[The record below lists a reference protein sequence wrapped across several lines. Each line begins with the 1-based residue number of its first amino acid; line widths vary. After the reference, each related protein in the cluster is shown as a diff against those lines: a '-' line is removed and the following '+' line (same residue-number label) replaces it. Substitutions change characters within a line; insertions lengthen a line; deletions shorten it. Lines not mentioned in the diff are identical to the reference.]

1 MKYIKSTFILFAM
14 LAVSPFM
21 MNAQTAENESDGD
34 TQVQVA
40 YRKVAESDLIGSVA
54 VLDYEELTE
63 KNYNTYSLD
72 NMQAYVSGFN
82 GNSLWGMDGDNDQGY
97 LVLIDGVPRAAN
109 NILPTEISQITF
121 LKSAQ
126 AVVLYGSRAAKGA
139 ILITT
144 KRGTNDGLSVSVR
157 ANTGVHV
164 AKAFPEYLGSAEY
177 MTYYNQARANDN
189 AGVANPLYSAEEI
202 YYHSAGLNPYRYPNV
217 DYYSSEF
224 INKAYNRTDVTAEI
238 SGGGGKAHFYSN
250 ISYYNQGDFLKV
262 GEAANNNTSRFN
274 VRGNVDVVLNDYIK
288 AYINANTTFYD
299 QKSGKGNYWEAA
311 STMRPNFPQHAA
323 PLIPL
328 SMIDPNAIGAW
339 DLINA
344 SGNIITK
351 DGEKYFL
358 GGTQQNMTNVFAD
371 MYAAGRSKWTS
382 RQFQFDTG
390 VDFDLQ
396 NVLKGLTFKTM
407 FAMDYATSYST
418 SYDNEYAIFTPT
430 WSMYNGKEYITD
442 LKQEGLDKKSGNQN
456 IGGSDADMTILWSG
470 QFNYDRTFA
479 GKHNVNAML
488 VAGAFRQSL
497 AGQYHRVANANLGI
511 LAAYN
516 YDHKYYFDF
525 SGAFVHSA
533 KLAPGHRG
541 AFSPSVTLGWN
552 IANEDFLKDSDAV
565 NNLTFSVSASE
576 LNQDIDIAGYY
587 LYAPTWATD
596 RWGYGWADGED
607 SQYAVSTRGA
617 NDLLSFIKRRE
628 VSANVKGAFFN
639 RSLTVDASWFMQ
651 SMEGYLID
659 NTTTWPS
666 HMATSYPDQS
676 FIPWLNYNNN
686 ARTGFDVSVNYKKTF
701 GDFTFG
707 MGLNATWYD
716 TIASKRD
723 EVYTDHR
730 KREGK
735 PLDGIWGYQSAG
747 IFQSQEEID
756 NYGYNVTLEDGT
768 QQFIHVEQKL
778 GSTVR
783 PGDIRYIDQNGDGV
797 INTDDQVFLGK
808 GGWYGNPLTMGLN
821 LTLKY
826 KSFTFFAL
834 ATAGYGAYG
843 VKNSSYYWIDGEDKY
858 SAVVRDSWTK
868 ETAATA
874 KYPRLTVAEGANN
887 YVTSDFWMYSTNR
900 IDLAKVQLTYEMPS
914 TVLQNNKVIKGFSAY
929 ISGSNLLT
937 ISPERKH
944 MEMNVG
950 SAPQTRFY
958 NLGVK
963 LVF

>member
-1 MKYIKSTFILFAM
+1 M
-14 LAVSPFM
+14 LAVSPLM

-40 YRKVAESDLIGSVA
+40 YRTVAEGDLIGSVA
-54 VLDYEELTE
+54 VLDYEELTD

-82 GNSLWGMDGDNDQGY
+82 GNSLWGMDGDNNQGY

-109 NILPTEISQITF
+109 NILPTEISTITF

-164 AKAFPEYLGSAEY
+164 AKAYPEYLGAAEY
-177 MTYYNQARANDN
+177 MTYYNEALANDGKP
-189 AGVANPLYSAEEI
+189 ALYTQDEI
-202 YYHSAGLNPYRYPNV
+202 YYHSAGLNPYRYPDIN
-217 DYYSSEF
+217 YYSSEY
-224 INKAYNRTDVTAEI
+224 INKAYNRSDVTAEI
-238 SGGGGKAHFYSN
+238 SGGGGRAHFYSN

-274 VRGNVDVVLNDYIK
+274 VRGNVDVKLNDFIK

-299 QKSGKGNYWEAA
+299 SKSGKGNYWEAA
-311 STMRPNFPQHAA
+311 ATMRPNFPQHAA
-323 PLIPL
+323 PLIPIDL
-328 SMIDPNAIGAW
+328 IDPNATAAW
-339 DLINA
+339 DLVNA
-344 SGNIITK
+344 SGNIITMN
-351 DGEKYFL
+351 GQRYFL
-358 GGTQQNMTNVFAD
+358 AGTQQNKTHVFGD

-382 RQFQFDTG
+382 RQFQFDAG
-390 VDFDLQ
+390 VEIDLGR
-396 NVLKGLTFKTM
+396 VLKGLTFKTVY
-407 FAMDYATSYST
+407 AVDYATSYST
-418 SYDNEYAIFTPT
+418 SYDNEYAIYTPT

-442 LKQEGLDKKSGNQN
+442 LKQEGLDEKSGNQN
-456 IGGSDADMTILWSG
+456 INGSDADMTMLWTG

-479 GKHNVNAML
+479 AKHNVSAML
-488 VAGAFRQSL
+488 VAGAFRQTL
-497 AGQYHRVANANLGI
+497 AGEYHRVANANLGI
-511 LAAYN
+511 LASYN
-516 YDHKYYFDF
+516 YDHRYYFDF
-525 SGAFVHSA
+525 SGAAVHSA

-541 AFSPSVTLGWN
+541 AFSPSVTLGWK
-552 IANEDFLKDSDAV
+552 IGNEAWMDGSDFDD
-565 NNLTFSVSASE
+565 LTVSVSGSI

-617 NDLLSFIKRRE
+617 NDLLDYIKRKE
-628 VSANVKGAFFN
+628 FSVNVNGALFD
-639 RSLTVDASWFMQ
+639 RTLTFDASYFIQ

-676 FIPWLNYNNN
+676 FIPWMNYNNN
-686 ARTGFDVSVNYKKTF
+686 GRTGLDLSINYNKTF
-701 GDFTFG
+701 GDFALSF
-707 MGLNATWYD
+707 GLNTTIYETLATR
-716 TIASKRD
+716 RD

-730 KREGK
+730 QREGK

-747 IFQSQEEID
+747 LFQSQEEID
-756 NYGYNVTLEDGT
+756 GWY
-768 QQFIHVEQKL
+768 EQNL

-783 PGDIRYIDQNGDGV
+783 PGDIKYVDQNGDGV
-797 INTDDQVFLGK
+797 VNADDQIYLGR
-808 GGWYGNPLTMGLN
+808 GGWYGNPLTFGAN

-826 KSFTFFAL
+826 KSFTLFAL
-834 ATAGYGAYG
+834 ATAGTGAYG
-843 VKNSSYYWIDGEDKY
+843 MKNSTYYWIDAEDKY
-858 SAVVRDSWTK
+858 SAIVRDRWTP

-874 KYPRLTVAEGANN
+874 TYPRLTVSEGANN
-887 YVTSDFWMYSTNR
+887 LVNSDFWMYKNNR
-900 IDLAKVQLTYEMPS
+900 FDLAKVQLTYDMS
-914 TVLQNNKVIKGFSAY
+914 QSILRNNKVVKGFSAY
-929 ISGSNLLT
+929 VSGSNLLT

-944 MEMNVG
+944 MEMAVG
-950 SAPQTRFY
+950 EAPQTRFY

-963 LVF
+963 LTF

>member
-14 LAVSPFM
+14 LAVSPLM

-40 YRKVAESDLIGSVA
+40 YRTVAEGDLIGSVA
-54 VLDYEELTE
+54 VLDYEELTD

-82 GNSLWGMDGDNDQGY
+82 GNSLWGMDGDNNQGY

-109 NILPTEISQITF
+109 NILPTEISTITF

-164 AKAFPEYLGSAEY
+164 AKAYPEYLGAAEY
-177 MTYYNQARANDN
+177 MTYYNEALANDGKP
-189 AGVANPLYSAEEI
+189 ALYTQDEI
-202 YYHSAGLNPYRYPNV
+202 YYHSAGLNPYRYPDIN
-217 DYYSSEF
+217 YYSSEY
-224 INKAYNRTDVTAEI
+224 INKAYNRSDVTAEI
-238 SGGGGKAHFYSN
+238 SGGGGRAHFYSN

-274 VRGNVDVVLNDYIK
+274 VRGNVDVKLNDFIK

-299 QKSGKGNYWEAA
+299 SKSGKGNYWEAA
-311 STMRPNFPQHAA
+311 ATMRPNFPQHAA
-323 PLIPL
+323 PLIPIDL
-328 SMIDPNAIGAW
+328 IDPNATAAW
-339 DLINA
+339 DLVNA
-344 SGNIITK
+344 SGNIITMN
-351 DGEKYFL
+351 GQRYFL
-358 GGTQQNMTNVFAD
+358 AGTQQNKTHVFGD

-382 RQFQFDTG
+382 RQFQFDAG
-390 VDFDLQ
+390 VEIDLGR
-396 NVLKGLTFKTM
+396 VLKGLTFKTVY
-407 FAMDYATSYST
+407 AVDYATSYST
-418 SYDNEYAIFTPT
+418 SYDNEYAIYTPT

-456 IGGSDADMTILWSG
+456 INGSDADMTMLWTG

-479 GKHNVNAML
+479 AKHNVSAML
-488 VAGAFRQSL
+488 VAGAFRQTL
-497 AGQYHRVANANLGI
+497 AGEYHRVANANLGI
-511 LAAYN
+511 LASYN
-516 YDHKYYFDF
+516 YDHRYYFDF
-525 SGAFVHSA
+525 SGAAVHSA

-541 AFSPSVTLGWN
+541 AFSPSVTLGWK
-552 IANEDFLKDSDAV
+552 IGNEAWMDGSDFDD
-565 NNLTFSVSASE
+565 LTVSVSGSI

-617 NDLLSFIKRRE
+617 NELLDFIKRKE
-628 VSANVKGAFFN
+628 FSVNVNGAVFD
-639 RSLTVDASWFMQ
+639 RTLTFDASYFIQ

-676 FIPWLNYNNN
+676 FIPWMNYNNN
-686 ARTGFDVSVNYKKTF
+686 GRMGMDLSINYNRTF
-701 GDFTFG
+701 GDFAFSV
-707 MGLNATWYD
+707 GLNATAYE
-716 TIASKRD
+716 TLATRRD

-730 KREGK
+730 QREGK

-747 IFQSQEEID
+747 LFQSQEEID
-756 NYGYNVTLEDGT
+756 GWY
-768 QQFIHVEQKL
+768 EQNL

-783 PGDIRYIDQNGDGV
+783 PGDIKYVDQNGDGV
-797 INTDDQVFLGK
+797 VNADDQIYLGR
-808 GGWYGNPLTMGLN
+808 GGWYGSPLTFGAN

-826 KSFTFFAL
+826 KSFTLFAL
-834 ATAGYGAYG
+834 ATAGCGSYGM
-843 VKNSSYYWIDGEDKY
+843 KNSTYYWIDAEDKY
-858 SAVVRDSWTK
+858 SAIVRDRWTP

-874 KYPRLTVAEGANN
+874 TYPRLTVSEGANN
-887 YVTSDFWMYSTNR
+887 FVNSDFWMYKNNR
-900 IDLAKVQLTYEMPS
+900 FDLAKVQLTYDMS
-914 TVLQNNKVIKGFSAY
+914 QSILRNNKVVKGFSAY
-929 ISGSNLLT
+929 VSGSNLLT

-944 MEMNVG
+944 MEMAVG
-950 SAPQTRFY
+950 EAPQTRFY

-963 LVF
+963 LTF

>member
-14 LAVSPFM
+14 LAVSPLM

-40 YRKVAESDLIGSVA
+40 YRTVAEGDLIGSVA
-54 VLDYEELTE
+54 VLDYEELTD

-82 GNSLWGMDGDNDQGY
+82 GNSLWGMDGDNNQGY

-109 NILPTEISQITF
+109 NILPTEISTITF

-164 AKAFPEYLGSAEY
+164 AKAYPEYLGAAEY
-177 MTYYNQARANDN
+177 MTYYNEALANDGKP
-189 AGVANPLYSAEEI
+189 ALYTQDEI
-202 YYHSAGLNPYRYPNV
+202 YYHSAGLNPYRYPDIN
-217 DYYSSEF
+217 YYSSEY
-224 INKAYNRTDVTAEI
+224 INKAYNRSDVTAEI
-238 SGGGGKAHFYSN
+238 SGGGGRAHFYSN

-274 VRGNVDVVLNDYIK
+274 VRGNVDVKLNDFIK

-299 QKSGKGNYWEAA
+299 SKSGKGNYWEAA
-311 STMRPNFPQHAA
+311 ATMRPNFPQHAA
-323 PLIPL
+323 PLIPIDL
-328 SMIDPNAIGAW
+328 IDPNATAAW
-339 DLINA
+339 DLVNA
-344 SGNIITK
+344 SGNIITMN
-351 DGEKYFL
+351 GQRYFL
-358 GGTQQNMTNVFAD
+358 AGTQQNKTHVFGD

-382 RQFQFDTG
+382 RQFQFDAG
-390 VDFDLQ
+390 VEIDLGR
-396 NVLKGLTFKTM
+396 VLKGLTFKTVY
-407 FAMDYATSYST
+407 AVDYATSYST
-418 SYDNEYAIFTPT
+418 SYDNEYAIYTPT

-456 IGGSDADMTILWSG
+456 INGSDADMTMLWTG

-479 GKHNVNAML
+479 AKHNVSAML
-488 VAGAFRQSL
+488 VAGAFRQTL
-497 AGQYHRVANANLGI
+497 AGEYHRVANANLGI
-511 LAAYN
+511 LASYN
-516 YDHKYYFDF
+516 YDHRYYFDF
-525 SGAFVHSA
+525 SGAAVHSA

-541 AFSPSVTLGWN
+541 AFSPSVTLGWK
-552 IANEDFLKDSDAV
+552 IGNEAWMDGSDFDD
-565 NNLTFSVSASE
+565 LTVSVSGSI

-617 NDLLSFIKRRE
+617 NDLLDYIKRKE
-628 VSANVKGAFFN
+628 FSVNVNGALFD
-639 RSLTVDASWFMQ
+639 RTLTFDASYFIQ

-676 FIPWLNYNNN
+676 FIPWMNYNNN
-686 ARTGFDVSVNYKKTF
+686 GRTGLDLSINYNKTF
-701 GDFTFG
+701 GDFALSF
-707 MGLNATWYD
+707 GLNTTIYETLATR
-716 TIASKRD
+716 RD

-730 KREGK
+730 QREGK

-747 IFQSQEEID
+747 LFQSQEEID
-756 NYGYNVTLEDGT
+756 GWY
-768 QQFIHVEQKL
+768 EQNL

-783 PGDIRYIDQNGDGV
+783 PGDIKYVDQNGDGV
-797 INTDDQVFLGK
+797 INADDQIYLGR
-808 GGWYGNPLTMGLN
+808 GGWYGNPLTFGAN

-826 KSFTFFAL
+826 KSFTLFAL
-834 ATAGYGAYG
+834 ATAGTGAYG
-843 VKNSSYYWIDGEDKY
+843 MKNSTYYWIDAEDKY
-858 SAVVRDSWTK
+858 SAIVRDRWTP

-874 KYPRLTVAEGANN
+874 TYPRLTVSEGANN
-887 YVTSDFWMYSTNR
+887 LVNSDFWMYKNNR
-900 IDLAKVQLTYEMPS
+900 FDLAKVQLTYDMS
-914 TVLQNNKVIKGFSAY
+914 QSILRNNKVVKGFSAY
-929 ISGSNLLT
+929 VSGSNLLT

-944 MEMNVG
+944 MEMAVG
-950 SAPQTRFY
+950 EAPQTRFY

-963 LVF
+963 LTF

>member
-14 LAVSPFM
+14 LAVSPLM

-40 YRKVAESDLIGSVA
+40 YRTVAEGDLIGSVA
-54 VLDYEELTE
+54 VLDYEELTD

-82 GNSLWGMDGDNDQGY
+82 GNSLWGMDGDNNQGY

-109 NILPTEISQITF
+109 NILPTEISTITF

-164 AKAFPEYLGSAEY
+164 AKAYPEYLGAAEY
-177 MTYYNQARANDN
+177 MTYYNEALANDGKP
-189 AGVANPLYSAEEI
+189 ALYTQDEI
-202 YYHSAGLNPYRYPNV
+202 YYHSAGLNPYRYPDIN
-217 DYYSSEF
+217 YYSSEY
-224 INKAYNRTDVTAEI
+224 INKAYNRSDVTAEI
-238 SGGGGKAHFYSN
+238 SGGGGRAHFYSN

-274 VRGNVDVVLNDYIK
+274 VRGNVDVKLNDFIK

-299 QKSGKGNYWEAA
+299 SKSGKGNYWEAA
-311 STMRPNFPQHAA
+311 ATMRPNFPQHAA
-323 PLIPL
+323 PLIPVDL
-328 SMIDPNAIGAW
+328 IDPNATAAW
-339 DLINA
+339 DLVNA
-344 SGNIITK
+344 SGNIITMN
-351 DGEKYFL
+351 GQRYFL
-358 GGTQQNMTNVFAD
+358 AGTQQNKTHVFGD

-382 RQFQFDTG
+382 RQFQFDAG
-390 VDFDLQ
+390 VEIDLGR
-396 NVLKGLTFKTM
+396 VLKGLTFKTVY
-407 FAMDYATSYST
+407 AVDYATSYST
-418 SYDNEYAIFTPT
+418 SYDNEYAIYTPT

-456 IGGSDADMTILWSG
+456 INGSDADMTMLWTG

-479 GKHNVNAML
+479 AKHNVSAML
-488 VAGAFRQSL
+488 VAGAFRQTL
-497 AGQYHRVANANLGI
+497 AGEYHRVANANLGI
-511 LAAYN
+511 LASYN
-516 YDHKYYFDF
+516 YDHRYYFDF
-525 SGAFVHSA
+525 SGAAVHSA

-541 AFSPSVTLGWN
+541 AFSPSVTLGWK
-552 IANEDFLKDSDAV
+552 IGNEAWMDGSDFDD
-565 NNLTFSVSASE
+565 LTVSVSGSI

-617 NDLLSFIKRRE
+617 NDLLDYIKRKE
-628 VSANVKGAFFN
+628 FSVNVNGALFD
-639 RSLTVDASWFMQ
+639 RTLTFDASYFIQ

-676 FIPWLNYNNN
+676 FIPWMNYNNN
-686 ARTGFDVSVNYKKTF
+686 GRTGLDLSINYNKTF
-701 GDFTFG
+701 GDFALSF
-707 MGLNATWYD
+707 GLNTTIYETLATR
-716 TIASKRD
+716 RD

-730 KREGK
+730 QREGK

-747 IFQSQEEID
+747 LFQSQEEID
-756 NYGYNVTLEDGT
+756 GWY
-768 QQFIHVEQKL
+768 EQNL

-783 PGDIRYIDQNGDGV
+783 PGDIKYVDQNGDGV
-797 INTDDQVFLGK
+797 VNADDQIYLGR
-808 GGWYGNPLTMGLN
+808 GGWYGNPLTFGAN

-826 KSFTFFAL
+826 KSFTLFAL
-834 ATAGYGAYG
+834 ATAGTGAYG
-843 VKNSSYYWIDGEDKY
+843 MKNSTYYWIDAEDKY
-858 SAVVRDSWTK
+858 SAIVRDRWTP

-874 KYPRLTVAEGANN
+874 TYPRLTVSEGANN
-887 YVTSDFWMYSTNR
+887 LVNSDFWMYKNNR
-900 IDLAKVQLTYEMPS
+900 FDLAKVQLTYDMS
-914 TVLQNNKVIKGFSAY
+914 QSILRNNKVVKGFSAY
-929 ISGSNLLT
+929 VSGSNLLT

-944 MEMNVG
+944 MEMAVG
-950 SAPQTRFY
+950 EAPQTRFY

-963 LVF
+963 LTF

>member
-14 LAVSPFM
+14 LAVSPLM

-40 YRKVAESDLIGSVA
+40 YRTVAEGDLIGSVA
-54 VLDYEELTE
+54 VLDYEELTD

-82 GNSLWGMDGDNDQGY
+82 GNSLWGMDGDNNQGY

-109 NILPTEISQITF
+109 NILPTEISTITF

-164 AKAFPEYLGSAEY
+164 AKAYPEYLGAAEY
-177 MTYYNQARANDN
+177 MTYYNEALANDGKP
-189 AGVANPLYSAEEI
+189 ALYTQDEI
-202 YYHSAGLNPYRYPNV
+202 YYHSAGLNPYRYPDIN
-217 DYYSSEF
+217 YYSSEY
-224 INKAYNRTDVTAEI
+224 INKAYNRSDVTAEI
-238 SGGGGKAHFYSN
+238 SGGGGRAHFYSN

-274 VRGNVDVVLNDYIK
+274 VRGNVDVKLNDFIK

-299 QKSGKGNYWEAA
+299 SKSGKGNYWEAA
-311 STMRPNFPQHAA
+311 ATMRPNFPQHAA
-323 PLIPL
+323 PLIPVDL
-328 SMIDPNAIGAW
+328 IDPNATAAW
-339 DLINA
+339 DLVNA
-344 SGNIITK
+344 SGNIITMN
-351 DGEKYFL
+351 GQRYFL
-358 GGTQQNMTNVFAD
+358 AGTQQNKTHVFGD

-382 RQFQFDTG
+382 RQFQFDAG
-390 VDFDLQ
+390 VEIDLGR
-396 NVLKGLTFKTM
+396 VLKGLTFKTVY
-407 FAMDYATSYST
+407 AVDYATSYST
-418 SYDNEYAIFTPT
+418 SYDNEYAIYTPT

-456 IGGSDADMTILWSG
+456 INGSDADMTMLWTG

-479 GKHNVNAML
+479 AKHNVSAML
-488 VAGAFRQSL
+488 VAGAFRQTL
-497 AGQYHRVANANLGI
+497 AGEYHRVANANLGI
-511 LAAYN
+511 LASYN
-516 YDHKYYFDF
+516 YDHRYYFDF
-525 SGAFVHSA
+525 SGAAVHSA

-541 AFSPSVTLGWN
+541 AFSPSVTLGWK
-552 IANEDFLKDSDAV
+552 IGNEAWMDGSDFDD
-565 NNLTFSVSASE
+565 LTVSVSGSI

-617 NDLLSFIKRRE
+617 NDLLDYIKRKE
-628 VSANVKGAFFN
+628 FSVNVNGALFD
-639 RSLTVDASWFMQ
+639 RTLTFDASYFIQ

-676 FIPWLNYNNN
+676 FIPWMNYNNN
-686 ARTGFDVSVNYKKTF
+686 GRTGLDLSINYNKTF
-701 GDFTFG
+701 GDFALSF
-707 MGLNATWYD
+707 GLNTTIYETLATR
-716 TIASKRD
+716 RD

-730 KREGK
+730 QREGK

-747 IFQSQEEID
+747 LFQSQEEID
-756 NYGYNVTLEDGT
+756 GWY
-768 QQFIHVEQKL
+768 EQNL

-783 PGDIRYIDQNGDGV
+783 PGDIKYVDQNGDGV
-797 INTDDQVFLGK
+797 INADDQIYLGR
-808 GGWYGNPLTMGLN
+808 GGWYGNPLTFGAN

-826 KSFTFFAL
+826 KSFTLFAL
-834 ATAGYGAYG
+834 ATAGTGAYG
-843 VKNSSYYWIDGEDKY
+843 MKNSTYYWIDAEDKY
-858 SAVVRDSWTK
+858 SAIVRDRWTP

-874 KYPRLTVAEGANN
+874 TYPRLTVSEGANN
-887 YVTSDFWMYSTNR
+887 LVNSDFWMYKNNR
-900 IDLAKVQLTYEMPS
+900 FDLAKVQLTYDMS
-914 TVLQNNKVIKGFSAY
+914 QSILRNNKVVKGFSAY
-929 ISGSNLLT
+929 VSGSNLLT

-944 MEMNVG
+944 MEMAVG
-950 SAPQTRFY
+950 EAPQTRFY

-963 LVF
+963 LTF